1 MEIKTIETENKLKP
15 MFEWQGDAYG
25 FIFFEVDEVKE
36 EYINHFENKAENSQ
50 TQYIF
55 KKEL

>member
-25 FIFFEVDEVKE
+25 FIFLK
-36 EYINHFENKAENSQ
+36 
-50 TQYIF
+50 
-55 KKEL
+55 